1 MAQDARFSD
10 ILWMFAVQCT
20 IFLDVKYH
28 GAEQSDMS
36 IESITVSNV
45 MVRDVKTAKESQT
58 IKTVAKIMADNNI
71 GSVVIVENADAGR
84 PVGIITERDIVRI
97 AGAEQALTL
106 QMPAHDVM
114 SKPIITIDA
123 RSSLR
128 DALQQMEL
136 KNIRRLPVVDNEKK
150 MVGIITDK
158 DIFRALM
165 KSQSLVASF
174 CESLMVEYKPVY
186 ERLSEFML
194 GEMPM
199 PGGNPNENF

>member
-1 MAQDARFSD
+1 
-10 ILWMFAVQCT
+10 MFAVQCT
-20 IFLDVKYH
+20 IFLDIKYYK
-28 GAEQSDMS
+28 AEQDGMS

-45 MVRDVKTAKESQT
+45 MVRNVKTASESQT
-58 IKTVAKIMADNNI
+58 VKAVAKIMTDNNI
-71 GSVVIVENADAGR
+71 GSVVIVKNAGASR

-97 AGAEQALTL
+97 AGVEQALTL
-106 QMPAHDVM
+106 QMSARDVM
-114 SKPIITIDA
+114 SKPVITIDA
-123 RSSLR
+123 TSSIK
-128 DALQQMEL
+128 DALQAMEL
-136 KNIRRLPVVDNEKK
+136 KNIRRLPVVDKEKN
-150 MVGIITDK
+150 MVGIVTDK

-174 CESLMVEYKPVY
+174 CESFFVEYKPVY